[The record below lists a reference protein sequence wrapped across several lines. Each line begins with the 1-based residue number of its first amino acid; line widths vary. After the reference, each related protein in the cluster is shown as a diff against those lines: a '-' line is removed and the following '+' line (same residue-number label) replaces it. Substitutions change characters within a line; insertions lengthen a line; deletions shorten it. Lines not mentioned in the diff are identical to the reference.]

1 MHWVF
6 FLTQCPP
13 KMTQPTLEFRSD
25 NCGSAAPEIVD
36 AIVRANQG
44 CAIGYGADDLTTKLN
59 TTLSDIFEAQVRV
72 YPIPTGTGANALAL
86 AATGS
91 PFGAVYCSPEAHINT
106 SECNAVGFFGSGLKV
121 TPIDGVYGKVCPESL
136 EKNLGNAGFGM
147 AHKSQPVA
155 VNLVQAT
162 DMGAVY
168 TLEEISRISALAHHK
183 NLTVHMD
190 GARFANALAYL
201 GCSPAEMTW
210 KAGVDILSLG
220 VTKNG
225 GLLSDAIVVFNPEI
239 AENIGFH
246 LRRGGMIWSKMRFA
260 SAQVLAYVENDLWL
274 KLARQSNA
282 AAQRL
287 ATGIQ
292 SKPGARLIAPVEA
305 NELFVEMSA
314 KALDHLAQDGVLYYR
329 RGPQL
334 ARFVCRWDTTEDEVN
349 QLLTLIARYAKT

>member
-1 MHWVF
+1 
-6 FLTQCPP
+6 
-13 KMTQPTLEFRSD
+13 MTQYTLEFRSD

-36 AIVRANQG
+36 ALVRANQG
-44 CAIGYGADDLTTKLN
+44 TAIGYGADDLTLKLN
-59 TTLSDIFEAQVRV
+59 ETLSTIFETSARV
-72 YPIPTGTGANALAL
+72 FPIPTGTGANALAL
-86 AATGS
+86 AATGT
-91 PFGAVYCSPEAHINT
+91 PFGAVFCSPEAHINT
-106 SECNAVGFFGSGLKV
+106 SECNAVGFFGGGLKV
-121 TPIDGVYGKVCPESL
+121 TPIGGIHGKVCPESL
-136 EKNLGNAGFGM
+136 ENHLVSAGFGQ

-162 DMGAVY
+162 DLGAVY
-168 TLEEISRISALAHHK
+168 TVEEISRISALARSRK
-183 NLTVHMD
+183 LTVHMD

-260 SAQVLAYVENDLWL
+260 SAQILAYVENDLWL

-282 AAQRL
+282 AAQQL
-287 ATGIQ
+287 AAGIL
-292 SKPGARLIAPVEA
+292 STPGARLIAPVQA

-314 KALDHLAQDGVLYYR
+314 NALDHLARDGVLYYR

-334 ARFVCRWDTTEDEVN
+334 ARFVCRWDTTENEVN
-349 QLLTLIARYAKT
+349 QLLTLIVRHAQT

>member
-1 MHWVF
+1 
-6 FLTQCPP
+6 
-13 KMTQPTLEFRSD
+13 MTQHILEFRSD
-25 NCGSAAPEIVD
+25 NCGRAAPEIVE
-36 AIVRANQG
+36 ALVRANQG
-44 CAIGYGADDLTTKLN
+44 NAIGYGADALTLKLN
-59 TTLSDIFEAQVRV
+59 ETVSTIFETTVRV
-72 YPIPTGTGANALAL
+72 FPIPTGTGANALAL
-86 AATGS
+86 AATGT

-121 TPIDGVYGKVCPESL
+121 TPIGGIHGKVCPESL
-136 EKNLGNAGFGM
+136 DTHLNNAGFGQ

-162 DMGAVY
+162 DLGAVY
-168 TLEEISRISALAHHK
+168 SVDEISRISALAHGK

-287 ATGIQ
+287 MTGIERT
-292 SKPGARLIAPVEA
+292 PGARLIAPVQA

-314 KALDHLAQDGVLYYR
+314 NALDHLAREGVLYYR

-349 QLLTLIARYAKT
+349 QLLTLIARHAQT

>member
-1 MHWVF
+1 
-6 FLTQCPP
+6 
-13 KMTQPTLEFRSD
+13 MTLQTLEFRSD

-36 AIVRANQG
+36 ALVRANSG
-44 CAIGYGADDLTTKLN
+44 CAIGYGADDLTLLLN
-59 TTLSDIFEAQVRV
+59 KTLSDVFETQVKV
-72 YPIPTGTGANALAL
+72 FPIPTGTGANALAL
-86 AATGS
+86 AATGT

-121 TPIDGVYGKVCPESL
+121 SPIEGIHGKVCPVSL
-136 EKNLGNAGFGM
+136 EAHLNNAGFGQ

-162 DMGAVY
+162 DLGAVY
-168 TLEEISRISALAHHK
+168 RTDEIHHLSTLARAK

-201 GCSPAEMTW
+201 GCTPAEMTW

-225 GLLSDAIVVFNPEI
+225 GLLSDAIVVFNPDI

-274 KLARQSNA
+274 RLARQSNA
-282 AAQRL
+282 AAQQL
-287 ATGIQ
+287 ATGI
-292 SKPGARLIAPVEA
+292 SSTPGARLIAPVQA
-305 NELFVEMSA
+305 NELFVEMA
-314 KALDHLAQDGVLYYR
+314 APALDQLAQKGVLFYR

-334 ARFVCRWDTTEDEVN
+334 ARFVCRWDTTEDEVTS
-349 QLLTLIARYAKT
+349 LLSLIAQHAQSQHSHQTN

>member
-1 MHWVF
+1 M
-6 FLTQCPP
+6 
-13 KMTQPTLEFRSD
+13 LEFRSD
-25 NCGSAAPEIVD
+25 NCGRAAPEIVE
-36 AIVRANQG
+36 ALVRANQG
-44 CAIGYGADDLTTKLN
+44 NAIGYGADALTLKLN
-59 TTLSDIFEAQVRV
+59 ETLSTIFETSVRV
-72 YPIPTGTGANALAL
+72 FPIPTGTGANALAL
-86 AATGS
+86 AATGT

-121 TPIDGVYGKVCPESL
+121 TPIGGIHGKVCPESFDTHL
-136 EKNLGNAGFGM
+136 NNAGFGQ

-162 DMGAVY
+162 DLGAVY
-168 TLEEISRISALAHHK
+168 TVEEISRISALARTRK
-183 NLTVHMD
+183 LTVHMD
-190 GARFANALAYL
+190 GARFANALAHL

-260 SAQVLAYVENDLWL
+260 SAQVLAYIENDLWL

-287 ATGIQ
+287 MTGIERT
-292 SKPGARLIAPVEA
+292 PGARLIAPVQA

-314 KALDHLAQDGVLYYR
+314 NALDHLARDGVLYYR

-349 QLLTLIARYAKT
+349 QLLTLIVRHAHT

>member
-1 MHWVF
+1 
-6 FLTQCPP
+6 
-13 KMTQPTLEFRSD
+13 MTQHTLEFRSD
-25 NCGSAAPEIVD
+25 NCGRAAPEMIE
-36 AIVRANQG
+36 ALIRANQG
-44 CAIGYGADDLTTKLN
+44 CAIGYGADALTTELN
-59 TTLSDIFEAQVRV
+59 QKLSDVFETKVRV
-72 YPIPTGTGANALAL
+72 FPIPTGTGANALAL

-106 SECNAVGFFGSGLKV
+106 SECNAVGFFGGGLKV
-121 TPIDGVYGKVCPESL
+121 SPIEGIYGKVCPESL
-136 EKNLGNAGFGM
+136 EKNLATAGFGQ

-162 DMGAVY
+162 DLGVVY
-168 TLEEISRISALAHHK
+168 TLDEIRSISDIAHSK
-183 NLTVHMD
+183 GLTVHMD

-260 SAQVLAYVENDLWL
+260 SAQILAYVENDLWL

-287 ATGIQ
+287 AIGIH
-292 SKPGARLIAPVEA
+292 STPGARLIAPVEA

-314 KALDHLAQDGVLYYR
+314 NALDHLARDGVLYYR

-334 ARFVCRWDTTEDEVN
+334 ARFVCRWDTTEDEVD
-349 QLLTLIARYAKT
+349 QLLTIIARHAEA

>member
-1 MHWVF
+1 
-6 FLTQCPP
+6 
-13 KMTQPTLEFRSD
+13 MTQHTLEFRSD

-36 AIVRANQG
+36 ALVRANQG
-44 CAIGYGADDLTTKLN
+44 TAIGYGADDLTLKLN
-59 TTLSDIFEAQVRV
+59 ETLSTIFETSVRV
-72 YPIPTGTGANALAL
+72 FPIPTGTGANALAL
-86 AATGS
+86 ASTGT
-91 PFGAVYCSPEAHINT
+91 PFGAVFCSQEAHINT

-121 TPIDGVYGKVCPESL
+121 TPLGGIHGKVCPESL
-136 EKNLGNAGFGM
+136 ETHLNNAGFGQ

-162 DMGAVY
+162 DLGAVY
-168 TLEEISRISALAHHK
+168 TVEEISRISALARTRK
-183 NLTVHMD
+183 LTVHMD

-201 GCSPAEMTW
+201 GCRPAEMTW
-210 KAGVDILSLG
+210 KVGVDILSLG

-260 SAQVLAYVENDLWL
+260 SAQILAYVENDLWL

-282 AAQRL
+282 AAQQL
-287 ATGIQ
+287 AAGIQ
-292 SKPGARLIAPVEA
+292 NTPGARLIAPVEA

-314 KALDHLAQDGVLYYR
+314 NALDHLARDGVLYYR

-334 ARFVCRWDTTEDEVN
+334 ARFVCRWDTTENEIN
-349 QLLTLIARYAKT
+349 QLLTLIVRHAHT

>member
-1 MHWVF
+1 
-6 FLTQCPP
+6 
-13 KMTQPTLEFRSD
+13 MTQHSLEFRSD

-36 AIVRANQG
+36 ALVRANQG
-44 CAIGYGADDLTTKLN
+44 CAIGYGADDLTLELN
-59 TTLSDIFEAQVRV
+59 KTLSNIFETSARV
-72 YPIPTGTGANALAL
+72 FPIPTGTGANALAL
-86 AATGS
+86 AATGT
-91 PFGAVYCSPEAHINT
+91 PFGAVFCSPEAHINT

-121 TPIDGVYGKVCPESL
+121 TPIGGIDGKVCPESL
-136 EKNLGNAGFGM
+136 ETHLSSAGFGQ

-162 DMGAVY
+162 DLGAVY
-168 TLEEISRISALAHHK
+168 SVEEISRIGALARTR

-190 GARFANALAYL
+190 GARFANALAHL

-260 SAQVLAYVENDLWL
+260 SAQILAYVENDLWL
-274 KLARQSNA
+274 KLAHKSNA
-282 AAQRL
+282 AAQKL
-287 ATGIQ
+287 ATGIR
-292 SKPGARLIAPVEA
+292 STPGARLIAPVQA

-314 KALDHLAQDGVLYYR
+314 NALDHLAQDGVLYYR

-349 QLLTLIARYAKT
+349 KLITLIARHAQT

>member
-1 MHWVF
+1 
-6 FLTQCPP
+6 
-13 KMTQPTLEFRSD
+13 MTQHTIEFRSD
-25 NCGSAAPEIVD
+25 NCGRAAPEMIE
-36 AIVRANQG
+36 ALIRANQG
-44 CAIGYGADDLTTKLN
+44 CAVGYGADALTAELNQKISDVFETK
-59 TTLSDIFEAQVRV
+59 VRV
-72 YPIPTGTGANALAL
+72 FPIPTGTGANALAL

-121 TPIDGVYGKVCPESL
+121 SPIEGIYGKVCPESL
-136 EKNLGNAGFGM
+136 EKNLSTAGFGQ

-162 DMGAVY
+162 DLGAVY
-168 TLEEISRISALAHHK
+168 TLNEIQSISDIAHSK
-183 NLTVHMD
+183 GLTVHMD

-225 GLLSDAIVVFNPEI
+225 GLLSDAIVVFNPDI
-239 AENIGFH
+239 AENICFH

-260 SAQVLAYVENDLWL
+260 SAQILAYVENDLWL

-287 ATGIQ
+287 AIGIH
-292 SKPGARLIAPVEA
+292 STPGARLIAPVEA

-314 KALDHLAQDGVLYYR
+314 NALDHLARDGVLYYR
-329 RGPQL
+329 RGPRL
-334 ARFVCRWDTTEDEVN
+334 ARFVCRWDTTEDEVD
-349 QLLTLIARYAKT
+349 QLLTVIARHAEAE

>member
-1 MHWVF
+1 
-6 FLTQCPP
+6 
-13 KMTQPTLEFRSD
+13 MTQHMLEFRSD
-25 NCGSAAPEIVD
+25 NCGSAAPEIVE
-36 AIVRANQG
+36 ALVRANQG
-44 CAIGYGADDLTTKLN
+44 NAIGYGADDLTLKLN
-59 TTLSDIFEAQVRV
+59 KTLSTIFETSVRV
-72 YPIPTGTGANALAL
+72 FPIPTGTGANALAL
-86 AATGS
+86 AATGT

-121 TPIDGVYGKVCPESL
+121 TPIGGIHGKVCPESL
-136 EKNLGNAGFGM
+136 DTHLNNAGFGQ

-162 DMGAVY
+162 DLGAVY
-168 TLEEISRISALAHHK
+168 SVDEISRISSLAHGK

-287 ATGIQ
+287 FTGIERT
-292 SKPGARLIAPVEA
+292 SGARLIAPVQA

-314 KALDHLAQDGVLYYR
+314 NALDHLARDGVLYYR

-334 ARFVCRWDTTEDEVN
+334 ARFVCRWDTTEDEVT
-349 QLLTLIARYAKT
+349 QLLTLIARHAQT